1 MIERMRNGNGHWYDR
16 SNGPVWA
23 YRLAGKV
30 ASKKEEVT
38 IVAVLKPPLFCRIDL
53 CLRKTI

>member
-1 MIERMRNGNGHWYDR
+1 MVERMRNGNSHWYDR

-38 IVAVLKPPLFCRIDL
+38 IVAVLRPPLFCWIYYD
-53 CLRKTI
+53 